1 MQTGRIVIHSVSL
14 PTDLLKRISDFAQP
28 HGFGFEQHVDW
39 PCLVSRADA
48 SVPGCV
54 VACVAE
60 SGIEAATPWIAKV
73 VEQLNFALVLLLNR
87 PSTRTVVSL
96 LRLGAT
102 DIIDWP
108 LDSARLDSTL
118 SDAARTAT
126 ALQFTMRNV
135 DLARERVAQLRREE
149 REVLDLM
156 LRGKLNKNIAATLG
170 IALRTVEARRKRIFT
185 KLGTRSLAEIA
196 ILLTD
201 AGREGPRRPHFL
213 NPQIVANRPF
223 SLERPT
229 S

>member
-1 MQTGRIVIHSVSL
+1 MQTGRVIIHSVSL
-14 PTDLLKRISDFAQP
+14 PNEQFLRISEFVQQQT
-28 HGFGFEQHVDW
+28 FGVERHVDW
-39 PCLVSRADA
+39 QGLISRADA
-48 SVPGCV
+48 GVPGCV
-54 VACVAE
+54 VASLTEFDTTVV
-60 SGIEAATPWIAKV
+60 TPWLSKV

-87 PSTRTVVSL
+87 PSTRAVVSL
-96 LRLGAT
+96 LRLGVT

-108 LDSARLDSTL
+108 LDSARLESTL
-118 SDAARTAT
+118 ADACRTAT
-126 ALQFTMRNV
+126 AMQFTMRNV

-149 REVLDLM
+149 REVLELM
-156 LRGKLNKNIAATLG
+156 LQGKLNKNIASSLG

-213 NPQIVANRPF
+213 NLPNVASRPL
-223 SLERPT
+223 SIQRPT